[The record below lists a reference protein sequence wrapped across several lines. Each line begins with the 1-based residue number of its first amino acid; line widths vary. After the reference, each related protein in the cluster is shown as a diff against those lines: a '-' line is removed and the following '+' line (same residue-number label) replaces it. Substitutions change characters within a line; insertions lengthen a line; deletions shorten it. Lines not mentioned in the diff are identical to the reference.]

1 MIFKI
6 KRKESMKHG
15 FKKIIVV
22 LLTVLMAM
30 PLIAGCA
37 NNPGGTETT
46 APQGDATTTADGET
60 TDEATETVDDRYIP
74 DLPSETFPGTFNI
87 LCEGEFWGTSDNL
100 YYEEASDDPVN
111 DAVWRR
117 MEQVN
122 EQFEIE
128 LMTTPTGNTTTEL
141 KNSVKSGDMA
151 YDAVVA
157 RMPLIAA
164 SAENGDLMDL
174 KDVEGLDL
182 SKHYWDQSANEK
194 LSVKHK
200 LFYTV
205 GDIITTEDAATWTM
219 MFNKRIA
226 EALDIEDLYA
236 VVKEGRWTFDYFY
249 SLAKDSGFAKP
260 NDKGEWDHLSTYAFA
275 THQDMAYGF
284 FYAAGLSFVQKDNDD
299 TPFLDSSSNE
309 KIQNVLNYSLKVMR
323 DNQLTI
329 DAHKWVHVRAAAH
342 ELIAEAF
349 MEDRALFF
357 CEVLATIIGFRSMD
371 TDFGILPLPKYDKD
385 QKNYVTFVNPAA
397 SLVGVPIYQKNKSNA
412 RRSGVILEAMAYYGH
427 EYITPEYME
436 KTIKGK
442 GTRDFESI
450 GMLKII
456 MKHRIYDLGN
466 INDWGGLATGFSNLV
481 FNNKNSYA
489 SVTKSGIKKAKNAL
503 TKFFSKLNIED

>member
-1 MIFKI
+1 
-6 KRKESMKHG
+6 MK
-15 FKKIIVV
+15 KLIALLLA
-22 LLTVLMAM
+22 LLTFAACA
-30 PLIAGCA
+30 AGCA
-37 NNPGGTETT
+37 NAPAETQPESAESTAAATE
-46 APQGDATTTADGET
+46 PE
-60 TDEATETVDDRYIP
+60 ETVDESYIP
-74 DLPSETFPGTFNI
+74 DLPDEKFTGDYNI
-87 LCEGEFWGTSDNL
+87 LCEGSFWATNDAIFR
-100 YYEEASDDPVN
+100 EETSDDPVD

-117 MEQVN
+117 ATQLK
-122 EQFEIE
+122 EQFDVD
-128 LMTTPTGNTTTEL
+128 LMVTPVADTTSAL
-141 KNSVKSGDMA
+141 KNSVKSGDNA
-151 YDAVVA
+151 YDAVIA
-157 RMPLIAA
+157 RMPLIAS
-164 SAENGDLMDL
+164 SAANGDLMNL
-174 KDVEGLDL
+174 YEVEGLDL

-226 EALDIEDLYA
+226 EALDIEDLYT

-427 EYITPEYME
+427 EYIVPAYIE
-436 KTIKGK
+436 KAIKGK
-442 GTRDFESI
+442 STRDVESI
-450 GMLKII
+450 DMLDIVFSNR
-456 MKHRIYDLGN
+456 MYDLGL
-466 INDWGGLATGFSNLV
+466 INDWGGPANGYMLLV
-481 FNNKNSYA
+481 FNNKNDYA
-489 SVTKSGIKKAKNAL
+489 SLYKKSSKSAIKKLDQFLKKISDL
-503 TKFFSKLNIED
+503 